1 MSDFVVGLTGGI
13 GSGKSA
19 VSDRFKNQG
28 IVIVDAD
35 VASRVV
41 VEPGK
46 PALASIQE
54 HFGAEMILDD
64 GNMNRALMREL
75 VFKDPT
81 EKTWL
86 EQLLH
91 PLIDE
96 EIEIGL
102 QSATTPYAMLV
113 SPLLIEI
120 NQVRFTQRVLVVDV
134 PVQVQIQRTMAR
146 DNNSAEQVQ
155 SIINAQTPREA
166 RLERADDVIV
176 NDGDFAELDM
186 EVDNLHRI
194 YLKIAEK
201 RQ

>member
-102 QSATTPYAMLV
+102 QSATTPYAILV